1 MFLAYAFYSW
11 AHSSVNISYCQFLW
25 HRCWLLR
32 RQCRMFKCHGAVR
45 LFYVHL
51 VFSFAGKSSI
61 LVCTGHW
68 WNVLRF
74 IMQSDSNSLLYGVR
88 QLNWSLF
95 CSCCQCLTVYLW
107 LLNIDILCVFVSIMI
122 AVVAVWYW
130 VIKLIYCQDAK
141 QRVEWVSAINNHAS
155 DKALIQGIAL
165 SWVFKGWFTRM
176 ACCQL
181 ISIGSWKLL
190 LSMSDSTSFEL

>member
-25 HRCWLLR
+25 HRCWFLR

-74 IMQSDSNSLLYGVR
+74 IIQSDSNSLLYGVR
-88 QLNWSLF
+88 QLNWSLLWK
-95 CSCCQCLTVYLW
+95 SSLLMLSMSNCL
-107 LLNIDILCVFVSIMI
+107 FVTFKHWHSVCI
-122 AVVAVWYW
+122 
-130 VIKLIYCQDAK
+130 C
-141 QRVEWVSAINNHAS
+141 INHDRSGSSLVLS
-155 DKALIQGIAL
+155 DKAD
-165 SWVFKGWFTRM
+165 
-176 ACCQL
+176 
-181 ISIGSWKLL
+181 LL
-190 LSMSDSTSFEL
+190 PGC